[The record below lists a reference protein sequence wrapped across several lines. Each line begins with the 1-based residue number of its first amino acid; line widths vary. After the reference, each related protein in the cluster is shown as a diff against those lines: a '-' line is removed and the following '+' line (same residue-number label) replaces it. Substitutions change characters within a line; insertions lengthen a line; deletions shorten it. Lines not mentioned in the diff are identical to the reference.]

1 MIELEQVPDTN
12 IIILTAQG
20 KITGDDYENNLVPAI
35 EALRNQYD
43 KLRLLYILG
52 SEYDGYEA
60 EAMWDDTKVGMTDF
74 THFEKLG
81 VVTNKKWIR
90 GSIKAFGF
98 LIPGEVKLF
107 GTDQLD
113 EANSWIRAEA

>member
-1 MIELEQVPDTN
+1 MIELQKIADTN
-12 IIILTAQG
+12 IIIVTAKS
-20 KITGDDYENNLVPAI
+20 KITGDDYENIFMPAL
-35 EALRNQYD
+35 EEMRETYD

-52 SEYDGYEA
+52 KEYDGYAA
-60 EAMWDDTKVGMTDF
+60 EAMWDDTKVGMKEF

-113 EANSWIRAEA
+113 EANRWIREDA

>member
-1 MIELEQVPDTN
+1 MIELQQVPDTN

-20 KITGDDYENNLVPAI
+20 KITGDDYENIFVPAL
-35 EALRNQYD
+35 EELRKQYD

-60 EAMWDDTKVGMTDF
+60 EAMWDDTKVGMKDF

-107 GTDQLD
+107 GTDQLA

>member
-1 MIELEQVPDTN
+1 MIELQKIADTN
-12 IIILTAQG
+12 IIIVTAKS
-20 KITGDDYENNLVPAI
+20 KITGDDYENIFMPAL
-35 EALRNQYD
+35 EEMRETYD

-52 SEYDGYEA
+52 KEYDGYAA
-60 EAMWDDTKVGMTDF
+60 EAMWDDTKVGMKEF

-113 EANSWIRAEA
+113 EANRWIRADA